1 VLICSKKKGK
11 WFTAEDIPII
21 VAGVTTTMT
30 LTLLRVGDIL
40 VDTIITMTHPVV
52 EEVAYF
58 QGAGVDSTDIITTL
72 RTVIVPVTTI
82 LLPLQTILPSR
93 PE

>member
-1 VLICSKKKGK
+1 
-11 WFTAEDIPII
+11 
-21 VAGVTTTMT
+21 MT

-52 EEVAYF
+52 EEVGYF
-58 QGAGVDSTDIITTL
+58 QGTGVDSTDIITTL

-82 LLPLQTILPSR
+82 LLLLQTILPSR

>member
-1 VLICSKKKGK
+1 
-11 WFTAEDIPII
+11 
-21 VAGVTTTMT
+21 
-30 LTLLRVGDIL
+30 
-40 VDTIITMTHPVV
+40 V
-52 EEVAYF
+52 EEVGYF

-82 LLPLQTILPSR
+82 LLLLQTILPSR